1 MNVILKNRTGIVSE
15 NNLKSQL
22 IQKGFGTLSN
32 KELALDLFELYY
44 LFETKKIKVID
55 LKKKLISEK
64 SLKEH
69 INKKIKEFED
79 KYLVYKSFKDKSY
92 IVKDG
97 AIFGFDFR
105 VYEGSTTKIEHTHT
119 KYVVDVKRSH
129 KETVNEIIKSER
141 LANSIHTTYILAIVD
156 QENKIIKIKIE
167 RMI

>member
-1 MNVILKNRTGIVSE
+1 MNVILKNRIGIVSE

-22 IQKGFGTLSN
+22 IQKGFGTISN
-32 KELALDLFELYY
+32 KELILDLFELYY

-55 LKKKLISEK
+55 LKKKPIPEK
-64 SLKEH
+64 NFKEH
-69 INKKIKEFED
+69 INKKIKGFED
-79 KYLVYKSFKDKSY
+79 KYLVYKSFKDKGY
-92 IVKDG
+92 IIKDG

-105 VYEGSTTKIEHTHT
+105 VYEAQTTKNEHTHT

-156 QENKIIKIKIE
+156 QDNKIIKIKIE